1 MLKELLED
9 GVLTEIEFTEEKQHI
24 LATLN
29 DLKKWRYVQY
39 TAVASSPGSP
49 PPHVEALTFAPV
61 AHKTGESLVREITCA
76 AQG

>member
-29 DLKKWRYVQY
+29 DLKK
-39 TAVASSPGSP
+39 
-49 PPHVEALTFAPV
+49 
-61 AHKTGESLVREITCA
+61 
-76 AQG
+76 